1 MHEIPPLFCIDP
13 VHANRNTSCM
23 ARIAIVGPGAIG
35 GVMAA
40 WLTRTGR
47 HSLMVCARTPVSDF
61 TVETPEEDIVVRATT
76 IIDPRDATPVDWVF
90 MATKTYD
97 SPGAAKWLP
106 GLRTANTP
114 VAVLQNGVEHRERF
128 ADWVSADRM
137 VPALLYC
144 PAERV
149 APNRIRQRRAARIDV
164 PDDLLGREF
173 AGLFAGVAVEVTPCA
188 DFQTARWR
196 KLSVNC
202 VGALNALL
210 LEPEGI
216 FRDGA
221 VADIAR
227 GLAGECVA
235 VARAEGAQLDA
246 GAVDAV
252 LDLYR
257 HNPPDTVN
265 SIHADRL
272 AGRRMEVDARNGV
285 IVRLGRKHGIPT
297 PYNHMAAVLLETLGR
312 RPARPP

>member
-1 MHEIPPLFCIDP
+1 
-13 VHANRNTSCM
+13 M

-47 HSLMVCARTPVSDF
+47 HSLILCARRPLGDLI
-61 TVETPEEDIVVRATT
+61 VETPEETIAVRATVIT
-76 IIDPRDATPVDWVF
+76 DPREATPVDWVLV
-90 MATKTYD
+90 ATKTYD
-97 SPGAAKWLP
+97 AVEAANWLP
-106 GLRTANTP
+106 KLRTENTP
-114 VAVLQNGVEHRERF
+114 VAVLQNGVEHRDRF
-128 ADWVSADRM
+128 TRWVRANQI

-164 PDDLLGREF
+164 PDEPLGREF
-173 AGLFAGVAVEVTPCA
+173 AALFAGVNVDVALRV
-188 DFQTARWR
+188 DFQTALWR

-210 LEPEGI
+210 LAPEGI
-216 FRDGA
+216 FREA
-221 VADIAR
+221 TVAEIAR

-235 VARAEGAQLDA
+235 VARAEGARLDDQ
-246 GAVDAV
+246 AVEAV
-252 LDLYR
+252 LELYR
-257 HNPPDTVN
+257 QNPPDTVN

-297 PYNHMAAVLLETLGR
+297 PYNHMASVLLETLSGKS
-312 RPARPP
+312 RPAGQ